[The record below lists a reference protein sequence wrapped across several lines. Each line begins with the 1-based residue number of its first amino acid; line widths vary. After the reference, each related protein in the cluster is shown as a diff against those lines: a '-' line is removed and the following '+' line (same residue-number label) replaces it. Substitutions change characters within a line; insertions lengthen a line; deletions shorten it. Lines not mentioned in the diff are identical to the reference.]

1 MPKNNIDLKS
11 NILDSLASFPNQ
23 DMVSSIEQFYQTLGY
38 FTELN
43 VELDNASPTD
53 FLMMINQDKD
63 SKRLLLDEWQ
73 SVDYLFQLTEEQIKK
88 VTDIPEFNINYINS
102 YLFLTITLKKN
113 YYSRTQ
119 LSSITREINKLS
131 AIPIMLTFR
140 HGNSLTL
147 AIIDRRPNQKDND
160 KDVLQKITLIKD
172 INFVSPHRAHLEILN
187 DFALS
192 TIIKN
197 NKPENFDDLH
207 KAWRK
212 VLDTSAL
219 NKQFYREIANW
230 YFWAVKTVNFPSI
243 IEDKTVNN
251 ATNIIRLITRLIFV
265 WFLKEKGLIPN
276 TLFNVN
282 SVTKIIGK
290 LEDEESTYYKAILQN
305 LFFATLNTEIK
316 PDNRQFN
323 DSPNSYRY
331 QDYFEDTKQFLELT
345 ANIPFL
351 NGGLFECLDKEMLID
366 GFSES
371 SDNPL
376 TVPNKLFFG
385 GEETI
390 DLSKVYGSKKRSK
403 EKVRGIINIF
413 NDYKFTIDENTPID
427 EEIALDPELLGKVFE
442 NLLAEY
448 NPETETTARKQT
460 GSFYTPREIVNYMV
474 DESIIAYLK
483 QQLLNDSSGYVELG
497 SNQTN
502 LFGNEHNQQQTLQ
515 TKVEDNPFIGKE
527 DELESNLRELL
538 SFSEVNPFTPDISQK
553 LITAIDSL
561 KILDPACG
569 SGAFPMGILQKLVH
583 ILSKLDPHN
592 DQWRNQQKERAI
604 APLLADIKQAE
615 KISYEEA
622 RDKAI
627 EQLQTRLQQIEDEF
641 NNNEQDYP
649 RKLFL
654 IENCIYGVDIQPI
667 AVQISKLRFFISL
680 IVEQKVND
688 NHPNRGILPLPNL
701 ETKFVS
707 ANTLIGIDN
716 QTTLRTEE
724 VYQKEAELKKVRHN
738 YFSADNPQDKQRC
751 KQQDQQLRTEI
762 TTLLKST
769 GLQGAIADTLARWN
783 PYDQNSSSD
792 FFDSEWMFGVTGFD
806 IVIGNPPYMRIQEIQ
821 KNSPKL
827 AQYLKDKYI
836 SASGSFD
843 IYCCFIEIAT
853 KLINLSGNVAYIVPH
868 KFFQGAFGKKLRG
881 LISKDKMLKQIV
893 DFGSSQVFES
903 ATTYTCLLF
912 LSHNNPE
919 FKFIELQSDTQLSD
933 LVNILELVYSNSN
946 LETNKIKIGLIS
958 NNNLNDS
965 EWNFSVG
972 ENAKILAK
980 LKSQP
985 LTLADVCDKI
995 FVGLQTSADKI
1006 YFLEHKSENK
1016 GIITAYSNSLNC
1028 DVQIEKD
1035 FVKPLLKGADVHRY
1049 QPLEPKIWCIFP
1061 YKLNQNQAVLYT
1073 QQEIKTKFPL
1083 AWQYLLANK
1092 TDLENRESGRFKDE
1106 WWCFS
1111 RPQNMT
1117 EFEQKKI
1124 ITPEISYGCNITLDT
1139 TGLYHNT
1146 KCYSFIFKD
1155 NKKQDLKYY
1164 LALLNSSILWFYLTS
1179 TGYVLRGGYFTFKT
1193 NYLMPF
1199 PIPKATEAQKEAI
1212 EKIVDEILGIKKNNP
1227 SADTR
1232 KLEREIDLLVY
1243 ELYGLT
1249 EEEINIVEGNN

>member
-1 MPKNNIDLKS
+1 MPKNNTDLKS
-11 NILDSLASFPNQ
+11 VILNSLSQFSCQ
-23 DMVSSIEQFYQTLGY
+23 DFISSIEQFYQTLGY
-38 FTELN
+38 STELN
-43 VELDNASPTD
+43 VQLDNASPTD
-53 FLMMINQDKD
+53 FLMMINEEIVIN
-63 SKRLLLDEWQ
+63 KRLLLDEWQ

-102 YLFLTITLKKN
+102 YLFLTITLKKD

-119 LSSITREINKLS
+119 LSTITREINKLS

-172 INFVSPHRAHLEILN
+172 INFINPHRAHLEILN

-192 TIIKN
+192 KIIKE

-212 VLDTSAL
+212 ILDTSEL
-219 NKQFYREIANW
+219 NKRFYKEIANW

-243 IEDKTVNN
+243 IENKIVNN

-276 TLFNVN
+276 TLFNIN
-282 SVTKIIGK
+282 SVTNIVRS
-290 LEDEESTYYKAILQN
+290 LEDEESSYYKAILQN

-331 QDYFEDTKQFLELT
+331 HDYFEDTKTYLEWT

-371 SDNPL
+371 VDNL
-376 TVPNKLFFG
+376 LDVPNKIFFG
-385 GEETI
+385 SEESI
-390 DLSKVYGSKKRSK
+390 DLSKVYGQKSRNR

-448 NPETETTARKQT
+448 NPETESTARKQT

-483 QQLLNDSSGYVELG
+483 QQLLNDSSGFIELG
-497 SNQTN
+497 SNQVS
-502 LFGNEHNQQQTLQ
+502 LFGNEHRSQLTLE

-527 DELESNLRELL
+527 DELETKLRELL
-538 SFSEVNPFTPDISQK
+538 SFSEVNPFTPDIVQK

-592 DQWRNQQKERAI
+592 EQWRNQQKERAI

-627 EQLQTRLQQIEDEF
+627 TKLKTRLQQIEDEF
-641 NNNEQDYP
+641 NNNEHDYP

-688 NHPNRGILPLPNL
+688 NLPNRGILPLPNL

-707 ANTLIGIDN
+707 ANTLIGVDN
-716 QTTLRTEE
+716 QMTIRSPE
-724 VYQKEAELKKVRHN
+724 VQQKEAELKKVRHD
-738 YFSADNPQDKQRC
+738 YFSANNPQEKQRC
-751 KQQDQQLRTEI
+751 KQLDQQLRTDI

-769 GLQGAIADTLARWN
+769 GLTGAIADTLARWN

-792 FFDSEWMFGVTGFD
+792 FFDSEWMFGVNGFD
-806 IVIGNPPYMRIQEIQ
+806 IVIGNPPYLFARDSKSKGITEADKKYFS
-821 KNSPKL
+821 KNYQVTEYQLNLYPL
-827 AQYLKDKYI
+827 
-836 SASGSFD
+836 
-843 IYCCFIEIAT
+843 FIE
-853 KLINLSGNVAYIVPH
+853 KGFNLLKNKGLLDYIVPNNWLTINTN
-868 KFFQGAFGKKLRG
+868 KKLRKFI
-881 LISKDKMLKQIV
+881 LNQTNIKIV
-893 DFGSSQVFES
+893 NFYAKVFES
-903 ATTYTCLLF
+903 ADVDSSIILFEKFQQNKSIELLEYTDNFYSIYQTETKYFLKQKDYIINLESFKNTESINLL
-912 LSHNNPE
+912 E
-919 FKFIELQSDTQLSD
+919 KIELQSIQLKVIADVKAGLKAYERGKGNPLQTQEMKENRIYHSATKIDDDYIKYLDGKDVCRYCIGWSGEYLKYGDNLASPRKDFSLFSTPRILVRQIPSPLPYSINACFTQKILLND
-933 LVNILELVYSNSN
+933 LNSMNIINIKESPQLILGILNS
-946 LETNKIKIGLIS
+946 KLIS
-958 NNNLNDS
+958 Y
-965 EWNFSVG
+965 WFAHKFG
-972 ENAKILAK
+972 K
-980 LKSQP
+980 LQR
-985 LTLADVCDKI
+985 
-995 FVGLQTSADKI
+995 G
-1006 YFLEHKSENK
+1006 
-1016 GIITAYSNSLNC
+1016 
-1028 DVQIEKD
+1028 
-1035 FVKPLLKGADVHRY
+1035 
-1049 QPLEPKIWCIFP
+1049 IFP
-1061 YKLNQNQAVLYT
+1061 QFKVN
-1073 QQEIKTKFPL
+1073 EL
-1083 AWQYLLANK
+1083 A
-1092 TDLENRESGRFKDE
+1092 
-1106 WWCFS
+1106 
-1111 RPQNMT
+1111 
-1117 EFEQKKI
+1117 I
-1124 ITPEISYGCNITLDT
+1124 
-1139 TGLYHNT
+1139 
-1146 KCYSFIFKD
+1146 
-1155 NKKQDLKYY
+1155 
-1164 LALLNSSILWFYLTS
+1164 
-1179 TGYVLRGGYFTFKT
+1179 
-1193 NYLMPF
+1193 F
-1199 PIPKATEAQKEAI
+1199 PIPKNFGNNKQPIIKLVT
-1212 EKIVDEILGIKKNNP
+1212 EILEIKEKNP
-1227 SADTR
+1227 SADTS

-1243 ELYGLT
+1243 ELYELT
-1249 EEEINIVEGNN
+1249 EEEIKIVEDK

>member
-11 NILDSLASFPNQ
+11 NILDSLSLFSAKDTVDAIAP
-23 DMVSSIEQFYQTLGY
+23 FYQTLGY
-38 FTELN
+38 STELN

-53 FLMMINQDKD
+53 FLMMINQDKID

-73 SVDYLFQLTEEQIKK
+73 SVDYLFQLTEEQIKQIS
-88 VTDIPEFNINYINS
+88 DIPQFNIDYINS
-102 YLFLTITLKKN
+102 YLFLTITLKKD

-207 KAWRK
+207 LAWRK

-282 SVTKIIGK
+282 SVTKIVRP
-290 LEDEESTYYKAILQN
+290 LEDKESTYYKAILQN

-345 ANIPFL
+345 TNIPFL

-366 GFSES
+366 GFSEAV
-371 SDNPL
+371 DNPL

-385 GEETI
+385 GEESI
-390 DLSKVYGSKKRSK
+390 DLSKVYGSKKRNR

-527 DELESNLRELL
+527 DELESSLRELL
-538 SFSEVNPFTPDISQK
+538 SFSEINPFTPDISQK

-592 DQWRNQQKERAI
+592 EQWRNQQKERAI
-604 APLLADIKQAE
+604 APVQKDIKTAQN
-615 KISYEEA
+615 IGDEEA
-622 RDKAI
+622 RSLAI
-627 EQLQTRLQQIEDEF
+627 EKLKTRLQQIEDEF

-688 NHPNRGILPLPNL
+688 NLENRGILPLPNL

-707 ANTLIGIDN
+707 ANTLIGVDN
-716 QTTLRTEE
+716 QKTLRTNE
-724 VYQKEAELKKVRHN
+724 VEKKEAELKKVRHN
-738 YFSADNPQDKQRC
+738 YFSANNPQDKQRC

-762 TTLLKST
+762 TTLLKET
-769 GLQGAIADTLARWN
+769 GLTGAIADTLARWN
-783 PYDQNSSSD
+783 PYDQNVSSD

-806 IVIGNPPYMRIQEIQ
+806 IVIGNPPYVRQEAIKYLKPILQ
-821 KNSPKL
+821 KQYNCYTGVADLYVYFYEQGLKL
-827 AQYLKDKYI
+827 LRNNGYLTYITPNKYFRAGYGQKLRQYLTQNSQIEILIDFGDANVFEATTYPSIILFKKQNNSDNQDIKVLNWDENNSLNDFKVVYEKDKFLVPQKSLTADGWRLESSQILNLLDKLKSTGIPLGEYVNGRFYYGI
-836 SASGSFD
+836 KTGFNEAFIVDRETRDKLINEHPSSAEVLKPLIRGRDVKRWIINFAEQYLIKIESSENKKHPWSDKPEKEAEKIFGQTYPA
-843 IYCCFIEIAT
+843 IYKRFHQYRYNLIRRNNKGKYFWELHSCTYWDKYNLPKILYQEIAT
-853 KLINLSGNVAYIVPH
+853 Y
-868 KFFQGAFGKKLRG
+868 QAFAW
-881 LISKDKMLKQIV
+881 D
-893 DFGSSQVFES
+893 D
-903 ATTYTCLLF
+903 
-912 LSHNNPE
+912 NN
-919 FKFIELQSDTQLSD
+919 
-933 LVNILELVYSNSN
+933 Y
-946 LETNKIKIGLIS
+946 IS
-958 NNNLNDS
+958 NNKTFFIYDSNLYLLGLLNS
-965 EWNFSVG
+965 RIVWFFLHYTAS
-972 ENAKILAK
+972 K
-980 LKSQP
+980 LQGGAYAMQTPYISQIP
-985 LTLADVCDKI
+985 IPKGTEEQKREIETLV
-995 FVGLQTSADKI
+995 
-1006 YFLEHKSENK
+1006 HKCLENK
-1016 GIITAYSNSLNC
+1016 GVN
-1028 DVQIEKD
+1028 VQ
-1035 FVKPLLKGADVHRY
+1035 
-1049 QPLEPKIWCIFP
+1049 
-1061 YKLNQNQAVLYT
+1061 
-1073 QQEIKTKFPL
+1073 
-1083 AWQYLLANK
+1083 
-1092 TDLENRESGRFKDE
+1092 
-1106 WWCFS
+1106 
-1111 RPQNMT
+1111 
-1117 EFEQKKI
+1117 
-1124 ITPEISYGCNITLDT
+1124 
-1139 TGLYHNT
+1139 
-1146 KCYSFIFKD
+1146 
-1155 NKKQDLKYY
+1155 KY
-1164 LALLNSSILWFYLTS
+1164 
-1179 TGYVLRGGYFTFKT
+1179 
-1193 NYLMPF
+1193 
-1199 PIPKATEAQKEAI
+1199 E
-1212 EKIVDEILGIKKNNP
+1212 EKIDEIISKLYALTIK
-1227 SADTR
+1227 
-1232 KLEREIDLLVY
+1232 EIM
-1243 ELYGLT
+1243 
-1249 EEEINIVEGNN
+1249 IVHSPF